1 MFSFGTISH
10 PASLVTEGAPRAKGR
25 RHDTAFHPDR
35 RATSMESSNAWPMSG
50 VEVARA
56 VTKDRAER
64 EEVSAAIPETE
75 FAASAAADDITKTHR
90 PI

>member
-56 VTKDRAER
+56 VTKDQAER
-64 EEVSAAIPETE
+64 EEPWRRRLTGAGFIMGLALALPVGL
-75 FAASAAADDITKTHR
+75 
-90 PI
+90 